1 MMGKIDNTLSHD
13 RDWAALKA
21 TYDSDGVVLLP
32 GLIQGPWLS
41 SMQQA
46 VNDYRKLDPGNGQTE
61 NFSRSPGRVVIRW
74 MGREIEAVQK
84 LVTDSGVAPVVGKLC
99 GATQLK
105 FWYDL
110 TLVYT
115 VGSPYGGSPWHH
127 DIPAFPFRGT
137 QMPSLWI
144 ALSPVDEDRSPL
156 MFIKGSHKS
165 ATLYPPSGDKADSL
179 PSGYASLPDWDGLV
193 ARGEVEKV
201 WWPMQ
206 AGDALLMH
214 QNVVHSTT
222 NNRSKDGERV
232 SIITR
237 WIGEDVRW
245 QRDAFSMQI
254 PGIESASII
263 DGTAPTGDAF
273 IDVKL

>member
-1 MMGKIDNTLSHD
+1 MNKVDASAH
-13 RDWAALKA
+13 RDWAALNA
-21 TYDSDGVVLLP
+21 RYDADGVVLLP
-32 GLIQGPWLS
+32 GLIQGAWLS
-41 SMQQA
+41 ALQQA
-46 VNDYRKLDPGNGQTE
+46 VADVRTRDPGQGQTE

-74 MGREIEAVQK
+74 MGRDVETVQRF
-84 LVTDSGVAPVVGKLC
+84 VSDSGVAPVIGKVC
-99 GATQLK
+99 GARQLK

-115 VGSPYGGSPWHH
+115 VGSPFGGSPWHH

-137 QMPSLWI
+137 HMPSLWI

-156 MFIKGSHKS
+156 VFIKGSHKS
-165 ATLYPPSGDKADSL
+165 GVLYPPSAEKSANL
-179 PSGYASLPDWDGLV
+179 PPGYAATPDWDDMA

-214 QNVVHSTT
+214 QNVVHSTP
-222 NNRSKDGERV
+222 NNRSKDGERI

-254 PGIESASII
+254 PGVNSAGIV
-263 DGTAPTGDAF
+263 DGTAPEGPAF
-273 IDVKL
+273 IDVKT

>member
-1 MMGKIDNTLSHD
+1 MNKIDTTAH
-13 RDWAALKA
+13 RDWSALKA
-21 TYDSDGVVLLP
+21 SYDADGVVLLP
-32 GLIQGPWLS
+32 ALIQGAWLS
-41 SMQQA
+41 ALQDA
-46 VNDYRKLDPGNGQTE
+46 VAEYRKRDPGNGQTQ

-74 MGREIEAVQK
+74 MGREIEAVQQF
-84 LVTDSGVAPVVGKLC
+84 VTTSGVAPVVAQLC

-156 MFIKGSHKS
+156 VFVKGSHKS
-165 ATLYPPSGDKADSL
+165 GTLYPPSADGTKEL
-179 PSGYASLPDWDGLV
+179 PPGYAPQPDWDGLA
-193 ARGEVEKV
+193 ARGEVEKI

-222 NNRSKDGERV
+222 NNRSKDGERI

-254 PGIESASII
+254 PGIDPTSVA
-263 DGTAPTGDAF
+263 DGAVPTGDAF
-273 IDVKL
+273 IDVKI

>member
-1 MMGKIDNTLSHD
+1 MNKIDTTSN
-13 RDWAALKA
+13 RDWSALKA
-21 TYDSDGVVLLP
+21 SYDADGVVLLR
-32 GLIQGPWLS
+32 GFIRGEWLS
-41 SMQQA
+41 TLQDA
-46 VNDYRKLDPGNGQTE
+46 VADYRKRDPGNGQTQ

-74 MGREIEAVQK
+74 MGREIEAIQQF
-84 LVTDSGVAPVVGKLC
+84 VTTSGVAPVVAQLC
-99 GATQLK
+99 GAKQLK

-127 DIPAFPFRGT
+127 DIPAFPFRGS

-156 MFIKGSHKS
+156 VFVKGSHKS
-165 ATLYPPSGDKADSL
+165 GALYPPSADSAKEL
-179 PSGYASLPDWDGLV
+179 PPGYAPQPDWDGLA
-193 ARGEVEKV
+193 ARGEVEKI

-222 NNRSKDGERV
+222 NNRSKDGERI

-237 WIGEDVRW
+237 WIGDDVRW
-245 QRDAFSMQI
+245 QRDAYSMQI
-254 PGIESASII
+254 PGVDPASVA
-263 DGTAPTGDAF
+263 DGAVPTGSAF

>member
-1 MMGKIDNTLSHD
+1 MD
-13 RDWAALKA
+13 RDWTALKSR
-21 TYDSDGVVLLP
+21 YDADGVVLLP
-32 GLIQGPWLS
+32 QLIGGAWLS
-41 SMQQA
+41 SLQQA
-46 VNDYRKLDPGNGQTE
+46 VADYRARDPGQGQSA
-61 NFSRSPGRVVIRW
+61 NFTRSPGRVVIRW
-74 MGREIEAVQK
+74 MGREIDAVK
-84 LVTDSGVAPVVGKLC
+84 NFVTDSGVAPVIARLC
-99 GATQLK
+99 GATALK

-127 DIPAFPFRGT
+127 DIPAFPFRGA

-156 MFIKGSHKS
+156 VFVKGSHKS
-165 ATLYPPSGDKADSL
+165 PTLYPPSADKTADL
-179 PSGYASLPDWDGLV
+179 PPGYAQQPDWDGLI

-214 QNVVHSTT
+214 QNVVHSTP

-237 WIGEDVRW
+237 WIGEDVTW
-245 QRDAFSMQI
+245 KRDAFSMVI
-254 PGIESASII
+254 PGVDPDQIAE
-263 DGTAPTGDAF
+263 GTAPEGPAF
-273 IDVKL
+273 IEVKV